1 MGAGVAV
8 GRQWAWPWSPGSLG
22 PCPSGLLCSPGMLAP
37 RSPAGTGC
45 RSSSRSSTIQGPLP
59 KGFTAQM
66 AAVTGLHPD
75 RLLQAATL
83 PPHLLVQLSCK
94 GPSRPASSP
103 PRESAHTLSL
113 RVGPVCFSRDP
124 RAHSPN
130 PRLTSAPP
138 LLPPRL
144 ESAHFTGWPS
154 EPPGSRTP
162 LLVLHGL
169 EPRGNGSQ
177 ATLPETTEAGTLRL
191 ECLST
196 CHLV

>member
-83 PPHLLVQLSCK
+83 PPHLQDQLSCK

-130 PRLTSAPP
+130 PRLTSQIQPIQSQVGQIIIIKKIRCLVAVCAVFTSIA
-138 LLPPRL
+138 LFLPDFK
-144 ESAHFTGWPS
+144 A
-154 EPPGSRTP
+154 
-162 LLVLHGL
+162 
-169 EPRGNGSQ
+169 Q
-177 ATLPETTEAGTLRL
+177 
-191 ECLST
+191 
-196 CHLV
+196 

>member
-83 PPHLLVQLSCK
+83 PPHLQDQLSCK

-103 PRESAHTLSL
+103 PLPAFPHKDG
-113 RVGPVCFSRDP
+113 RV
-124 RAHSPN
+124 
-130 PRLTSAPP
+130 L
-138 LLPPRL
+138 
-144 ESAHFTGWPS
+144 
-154 EPPGSRTP
+154 
-162 LLVLHGL
+162 
-169 EPRGNGSQ
+169 
-177 ATLPETTEAGTLRL
+177 AGTQAHILAL
-191 ECLST
+191 LT
-196 CHLV
+196 CI